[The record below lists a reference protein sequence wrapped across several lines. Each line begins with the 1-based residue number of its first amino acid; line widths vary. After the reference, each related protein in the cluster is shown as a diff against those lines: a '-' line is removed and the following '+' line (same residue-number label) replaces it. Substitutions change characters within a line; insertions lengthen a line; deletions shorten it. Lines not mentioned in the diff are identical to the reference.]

1 MTMFGILVM
10 HDLTAASQGS
20 SEPEAKWFDLFSSR
34 YRKVVSVGAALF
46 LFQQFATSMEDLE
59 PLRLFQYTICFGD
72 LEIAGGVMDE
82 LAGGVIVFLP
92 LPLFDV
98 YAALIELLMFI
109 RKLGG
114 CMLSMTLCLVTQ
126 NSKSTGYGSQGQC
139 GWWSTGYSLRS
150 IYDLACLEDEVD
162 FLTAQSEQDRL
173 KRNNVKFWHVFRS
186 KKIKL
191 AFLVG
196 GGLLVKKFTNVSETI
211 MYYLREGSL
220 RGLEE
225 RRIAKDL

>member
-1 MTMFGILVM
+1 M
-10 HDLTAASQGS
+10 
-20 SEPEAKWFDLFSSR
+20 
-34 YRKVVSVGAALF
+34 
-46 LFQQFATSMEDLE
+46 
-59 PLRLFQYTICFGD
+59 CN
-72 LEIAGGVMDE
+72 AG
-82 LAGGVIVFLP
+82 
-92 LPLFDV
+92 
-98 YAALIELLMFI
+98 
-109 RKLGG
+109 
-114 CMLSMTLCLVTQ
+114 LVTQ